1 MTFACLLRLCMR
13 YAIRRTG
20 AGYRRGPKKE
30 GAREARPEGPARRGT
45 CPRGAEP
52 EKRGES
58 GPLSWTLAKKD
69 KPTNMGASRAA
80 ASRQLFGRAA
90 VTPEAEKWSRQ
101 PMYKKTLEK
110 KKQKA
115 KKKLFVHGGVGDS

>member
-1 MTFACLLRLCMR
+1 
-13 YAIRRTG
+13 
-20 AGYRRGPKKE
+20 
-30 GAREARPEGPARRGT
+30 
-45 CPRGAEP
+45 
-52 EKRGES
+52 
-58 GPLSWTLAKKD
+58 
-69 KPTNMGASRAA
+69 MGASRAA